1 MNNELAKELALA
13 ERKSQYD
20 TQCKRV
26 LADRTILSWILK
38 HTTDGS
44 TYRKGVESD
53 VQLKRL
59 C

>member
-1 MNNELAKELALA
+1 MNNELAKELTMA

-20 TQCKRV
+20 TQYKRV

-53 VQLKRL
+53 V
-59 C
+59 